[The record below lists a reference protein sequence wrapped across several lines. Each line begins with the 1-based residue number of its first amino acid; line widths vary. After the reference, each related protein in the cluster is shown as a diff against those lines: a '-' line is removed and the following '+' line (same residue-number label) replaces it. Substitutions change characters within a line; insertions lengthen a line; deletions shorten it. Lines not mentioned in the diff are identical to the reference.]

1 MTTSLRFMPRPVTG
15 PFARYVLA
23 IALFAGALGLRYVF
37 DGHLPPGFP
46 YVTFFPAVIV
56 ATFFAGRGPGIVCA
70 ALSGLAAW
78 YFFIPPFGEF
88 SISGPV
94 IVALLFYLF
103 VVGVDIAL
111 IDGLQARHARLIESQ
126 RRVEQLAEHQSLLF
140 KELQH
145 RVANNLA
152 SVSSMLRLNRRE
164 IARDP
169 ALALDVIDRA
179 DARIAQMGR
188 IHRQLYDPLT
198 ARLGVEGHLAQ
209 VVEDTREVAGSETT
223 RVKLAVDPVNI
234 ETGRLLTLSLLI
246 SELLTNSFKHA
257 FGPGQAGEIRI
268 TLREDSAET
277 LVLTVADN
285 GRGMSQA
292 GAVKSR
298 GLGTAIAKGLVNQ
311 LGGTIEVVSDG
322 GVRTT
327 VRFPAG

>member
-1 MTTSLRFMPRPVTG
+1 MTSSLRFIPKPVTG
-15 PFARYVLA
+15 PFLRYALA
-23 IALFAGALGLRYVF
+23 IALFAGALGLRHAF

-46 YVTFFPAVIV
+46 YVTFFPAVII
-56 ATFFAGRGPGIVCA
+56 ATFFAGRGPGIVSA

-78 YFFIPPFGEF
+78 YFFIPPFGAF

-94 IVALLFYLF
+94 VVALLFYLF

-111 IDGLQARHARLIESQ
+111 IDGLQARHVRLIESQ
-126 RRVEQLAEHQSLLF
+126 RRVEQLADHQALLF

-164 IARDP
+164 IERDP
-169 ALALDVIDRA
+169 AVALDVIDRA

-198 ARLGVEGHLAQ
+198 ARLGVAGHLAQ
-209 VVEDTREVAGSETT
+209 VVDDTRDVAGSGSTK
-223 RVKLAVDPVNI
+223 VHLAIDPVGI

-257 FGPGQAGEIRI
+257 FAPGTPGEIRI
-268 TLREDSAET
+268 SLREDAPDQ
-277 LVLTVADN
+277 LILTVSDN
-285 GRGMSQA
+285 GRGMGEPLA
-292 GAVKSR
+292 GRAR
-298 GLGTAIAKGLVNQ
+298 GLGTAITKGLVSQ
-311 LGGTIEVVSDG
+311 LDGRIEVVSDG
-322 GVRTT
+322 GVCTT